1 LFKERNIEEIWGK
14 YENFLKQFN
23 NENIN
28 RMLEDQGQR
37 IITTSMTQRDKE
49 PFCGIGGI
57 VDYSLELARAANKL
71 NKVYEFNISNASII
85 KCALLSVIGRIG
97 TLDVDRLV
105 NKDSDWHK
113 EKLGQYYEWNEKCP
127 KYRPQDMTLW
137 YIQHYNIPLTWE
149 EWSAIKLVSE
159 SNTEITSFYSQ
170 DRSNIMLIMQMA
182 HDVVIKI
189 EKDKIS
195 GFYVT
200 PF

>member
-1 LFKERNIEEIWGK
+1 MFKERNIEEIWGK

>member
-28 RMLEDQGQR
+28 RMLEDKGQR

-127 KYRPQDMTLW
+127 KYRTQDMTLW

>member
-1 LFKERNIEEIWGK
+1 MFKELNIEEIWKK
-14 YENFLKQFN
+14 YESFLKQFE

-28 RMLEDQGQR
+28 KLLEDQGQR
-37 IITTSMTQRDKE
+37 IITASMSQRIKE

-71 NKVYEFNISNASII
+71 NKTYSFNVSNASII
-85 KCALLSVIGRIG
+85 KCSLLSVVGRIG
-97 TLDVDRLV
+97 TLQSDRLV
-105 NKDSDWHK
+105 EKDSDWHK
-113 EKLGQYYEWNEKCP
+113 EKLGQYYDWNENCL

-137 YIQHYNIPLTWE
+137 YIQHYGISLTWE

-159 SNTEITSFYSQ
+159 SNTEITSFYAQ
-170 DRSNIMLIMQMA
+170 DRSRLALVMQMA
-182 HDVVIKI
+182 HDIVIKV

-195 GFYVT
+195 GLNVT